1 LQPIGAGAGQHFV
14 DADDVVGVGAD
25 AEMEPFFAGDFDEV
39 SMQKRTL
46 SVTQGLV
53 GSVEGSRFVGARNV
67 LVGTDTSGFEGF

>member
-1 LQPIGAGAGQHFV
+1 M
-14 DADDVVGVGAD
+14 GAD

-46 SVTQGLV
+46 SVTQGLEV
-53 GSVEGSRFVGARNV
+53 RTVEGSRFVGARNV